1 MAKGKIV
8 VDKEACKSCMY
19 CIQVCP
25 KKLLTLSEDMNS
37 SGYPYI
43 VSTDESACTG
53 CALCAR
59 MCPDAAIT
67 VYRG

>member
-8 VDKEACKSCMY
+8 VDPEACKSCMY

-25 KKLLTLSEDMNS
+25 KQLLLLSDEMNS
-37 SGYPYI
+37 NGYPYI
-43 VSTDESACTG
+43 VSADESACTG